1 MLNMNVEQFLT
12 FIFPSVNDI
21 CVLSS
26 GLYAD
31 WKQHACKLPL
41 MRNIR
46 KMCKI
51 NIIRC
56 TV

>member
-46 KMCKI
+46 KICKI